1 MSARILVVEDDPS
14 LSEVVCS
21 LLEMN
26 GYACVPAFSG
36 TEARMLVERV
46 ARDCAAGGFGS
57 RESLGPREAPGP
69 CDAVGGS
76 EAAASAVP
84 FDLVICD
91 LMLPGM
97 SGEDLIA
104 YIRRLSEVPVIVVS
118 AKGQVV
124 DRVALL
130 RSGADDYLVK
140 PFSLEELLARVEV
153 QLRRA
158 SRRARADGTGG
169 VAEGDG
175 SVPGISKGARLA
187 AGDLRTLRF
196 GLWRACADDRTFEA
210 GGRPVRLTRTEFDIV
225 WLLMANPRRVF
236 SRYDLL
242 GAVHADGDLGEEKTA
257 STHVGNIRAKLRG
270 TGTED
275 YIETVWGI
283 GYKLCA
289 DPDALR

>member
-36 TEARMLVERV
+36 TEARMLVERA
-46 ARDCAAGGFGS
+46 ARGRAAG
-57 RESLGPREAPGP
+57 ES
-69 CDAVGGS
+69 
-76 EAAASAVP
+76 ASAVP

-169 VAEGDG
+169 VAEGGG
-175 SVPGISKGARLA
+175 SAPGVSKGAHPA

>member
-36 TEARMLVERV
+36 TEARMLVERT
-46 ARDCAAGGFGS
+46 AQDCTAGGFGS

-175 SVPGISKGARLA
+175 SAPDISKGARPA